1 MQRGPGRGGEHEPG
15 DRHHRLSLP
24 LEAFPDLAI
33 ADGLREEAVN
43 MSIAIVVPAEKVLEV
58 LNHPELQALRNELA
72 AEIIAREMPS
82 PDTAEAIE
90 QDPPS

>member
-1 MQRGPGRGGEHEPG
+1 
-15 DRHHRLSLP
+15 
-24 LEAFPDLAI
+24 
-33 ADGLREEAVN
+33 

-72 AEIIAREMPS
+72 AEIIARELPS

-90 QDPPS
+90 LDPPS